1 MEKIEL
7 TTSEYTFI
15 YSRLMM
21 EIHRTNNEIQ
31 EVQKELDKE
40 FCAITLASLDY
51 KQRHKKN
58 LEDIANKLFQII
70 KNGG

>member
-1 MEKIEL
+1 MEKIEI

-21 EIHRTNNEIQ
+21 ELHITNNEIQ
-31 EVQKELDKE
+31 ETQKELDKE

-51 KQRHKKN
+51 KQRHKKK
-58 LEDIANKLFQII
+58 LEDLANKLLQII
-70 KNGG
+70 NNGG